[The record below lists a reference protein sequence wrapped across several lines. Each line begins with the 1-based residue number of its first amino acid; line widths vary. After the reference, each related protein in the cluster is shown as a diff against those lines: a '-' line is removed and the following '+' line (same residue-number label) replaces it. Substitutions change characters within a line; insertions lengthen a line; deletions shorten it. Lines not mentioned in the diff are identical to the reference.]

1 MHARADS
8 AYSNLSLDWYNGSG
22 NPHPGLC
29 TGEQMERGA
38 TTAKHGIPAK
48 PGKRL
53 LPEEREQQI
62 VQKAIEHF
70 TRNGFSGSTR
80 ELAKQIG
87 VTQPLLYRYF
97 ESKDALIER
106 VYNEVFQWRPDW
118 ERQIADRSTPL
129 AQRLYAF
136 YLDYASVILRE
147 EWIRI
152 FIFAGLTR
160 EGINNKYL
168 SKLRSKVFL
177 PVLAEVRAE
186 YGIPE
191 PRSAAELD
199 AEVEMIWSLHAA
211 IFYLGVRKWVYG
223 LKVPADLGGVVR
235 QKVDIFLQ
243 CAPAV
248 MLSLR
253 RPVA

>member
-1 MHARADS
+1 
-8 AYSNLSLDWYNGSG
+8 
-22 NPHPGLC
+22 
-29 TGEQMERGA
+29 MERD
-38 TTAKHGIPAK
+38 TASSKIDAPAK
-48 PGKRL
+48 AGKRL

-97 ESKDALIER
+97 QSKEALIDR
-106 VYNEVFQWRPDW
+106 VYNEVFQWRPGW
-118 ERQIADRSTPL
+118 ERQITDRSTPL
-129 AQRLYAF
+129 TERLYAF
-136 YLDYASVILRE
+136 YFDYASVILRE
-147 EWIRI
+147 EWIRV

-168 SKLRSKVFL
+168 NKLRSKVFL

-186 YGIPE
+186 FDIPE

-199 AEVEMIWSLHAA
+199 AEIEMIWSLHAA

-223 LKVPADLGGVVR
+223 LKVPGDIAAAVR
-235 QKVDIFLQ
+235 QKVDMFLYG
-243 CAPAV
+243 APAV
-248 MLSLR
+248 MRTLR
-253 RPVA
+253 KPKA

>member
-1 MHARADS
+1 MAQDEAVETS
-8 AYSNLSLDWYNGSG
+8 ATQSG
-22 NPHPGLC
+22 P
-29 TGEQMERGA
+29 ERR
-38 TTAKHGIPAK
+38 
-48 PGKRL
+48 RL
-53 LPEEREQQI
+53 QPEEREQQI

-70 TRNGFSGSTR
+70 TRNGFAGSTR

-97 ESKDALIER
+97 ASKEDLIER
-106 VYNEVFQWRPDW
+106 VYSEVFQWRREW
-118 ERQIADRSTPL
+118 ERQIADRSIPL
-129 AQRLYAF
+129 AERLYAF

-168 SKLRSKVFL
+168 NKLRTRIFL

-186 YGIPE
+186 FGLDD
-191 PRSAAELD
+191 PRDAAEQE
-199 AEVEMIWSLHAA
+199 AEIEMIWSLHAA

-223 LKVPADLGGVVR
+223 LKVPANLEAVVQ
-235 QKVDIFLQ
+235 QKVDMFLHG
-243 CAPAV
+243 APAT
-248 MLSLR
+248 MRKLR
-253 RPVA
+253 GKRN